1 MTLER
6 KTMEMLSAHADGELS
21 GLEREKVRTILETD
35 EEARRFFANVQSVSQ
50 ATAATT
56 VPSEEPSEAEWGTI
70 WRRIKARTPFAVGR
84 RRRFIELRWA
94 IPLTAAAAALLIIT
108 FALVWQGRINFG
120 REDNPPMASGTATE
134 ILNNGDT
141 IVLEFPDDPGTII
154 WTVTPGKTGVPFKLG
169 APNRHKG

>member
-108 FALVWQGRINFG
+108 LPLSGRGESTSGARTIPPWQVEPPPKFLITGTRLCWNSPTIPALLYGR
-120 REDNPPMASGTATE
+120 
-134 ILNNGDT
+134 
-141 IVLEFPDDPGTII
+141 
-154 WTVTPGKTGVPFKLG
+154 
-169 APNRHKG
+169 